1 MMDASLIRSMRQ
13 NHLLL
18 PLSNLHSP
26 LILNIPIEPSVSSE
40 HKINTKR
47 PPHPRS
53 QTDIEKGFILN
64 HDLFHIADLPKKNL
78 PPADTAIKNENYK
91 AWQHLLDSYPNDP
104 SHPRF
109 HHHPHDR
116 ITRTKR
122 RFFNRLGSEP
132 EEGGEGVEHGDGPD
146 GYVFM

>member
-91 AWQHLLDSYPNDP
+91 AWQHLLDNTPMT
-104 SHPRF
+104 
-109 HHHPHDR
+109 HHIPDFTT
-116 ITRTKR
+116 ILMTA
-122 RFFNRLGSEP
+122 LP
-132 EEGGEGVEHGDGPD
+132 ESKDDFSIVSDQSLKKAERE
-146 GYVFM
+146 